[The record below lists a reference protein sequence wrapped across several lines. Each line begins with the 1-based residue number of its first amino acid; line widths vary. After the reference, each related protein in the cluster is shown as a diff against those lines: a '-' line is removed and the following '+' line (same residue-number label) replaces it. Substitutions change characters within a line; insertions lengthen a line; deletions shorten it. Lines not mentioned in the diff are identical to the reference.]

1 MAKNETRRIPPS
13 ALMEDLDIYSA
24 LKAITGYTPSNPA
37 YTLVAVDAIRA
48 RLVAKQEAEAQAA
61 AAQESARDD
70 LVAAQW
76 DFHNAMLG
84 AKDQVV
90 AQVRP
95 ELERGE
101 CLEAEEKD
109 RVQEPNPKGFREE
122 LIDHCYDNCR
132 RLPTSISNRLICR

>member
-24 LKAITGYTPSNPA
+24 LKAITSYTPSNPA

-90 AQVRP
+90 AQF
-95 ELERGE
+95 G
-101 CLEAEEKD
+101 
-109 RVQEPNPKGFREE
+109 PNSNEVNALKLKKKTE
-122 LIDHCYDNCR
+122 YKN
-132 RLPTSISNRLICR
+132 PTRKVSGKS